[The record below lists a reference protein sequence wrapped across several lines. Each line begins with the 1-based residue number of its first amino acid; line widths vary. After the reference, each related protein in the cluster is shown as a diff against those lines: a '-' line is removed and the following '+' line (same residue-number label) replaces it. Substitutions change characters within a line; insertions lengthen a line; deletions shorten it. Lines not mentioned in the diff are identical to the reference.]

1 MRSRLLAKPKNTIRL
16 MLKTVVIKRVI
27 TTVFYAYILNGFQK
41 IVLFLSID
49 IRNRL
54 IVIRHM

>member
-27 TTVFYAYILNGFQK
+27 TTVFYAYTLNGFQK
-41 IVLFLSID
+41 IVLFSE
-49 IRNRL
+49 NRA
-54 IVIRHM
+54 IP

>member
-54 IVIRHM
+54 IVICHM